1 MQMYAWEEPFADRIG
16 DVRNKERSILA
27 TAAYIQSL
35 LQTLVP
41 VAPVFAGVLT
51 FSLTAATGNDLTAE
65 DAFTALALFNLIRFS
80 LTKVPRAVRVRLP
93 QTVVRP
99 PLPVDGSTP
108 APLGRAAVPVFADGS
123 TPAGDY

>member
-65 DAFTALALFNLIRFS
+65 DAFTALALFNLMRFS
-80 LTKVPRAVRVRLP
+80 LATVPRGVRVREPEVVILP
-93 QTVVRP
+93 
-99 PLPVDGSTP
+99 L
-108 APLGRAAVPVFADGS
+108 VFADGLPCC
-123 TPAGDY
+123 TPWSCCCPCVC